1 MIYFIRHSQA
11 GPRGNYDE
19 LSELGIRQAHHL
31 GAYFAHQQ
39 IKFDKIY
46 VGNLAR
52 QQLTASI
59 VSSHLPNQSE
69 LITDERW
76 NEFRLDPVYRTIAA
90 KLSLEDE
97 IFAQDFSA
105 MQSMLSED
113 AYAMRGAVARCDR
126 AVMQAWLA
134 GRFPAEEHESWIDF
148 QVRVSAA
155 FNDLR
160 QHDAKES
167 IAVFT
172 SATPIAIAVANALQL
187 TDKKTLEL
195 AWIVQNSSLT
205 TMKLRDESLHLY
217 SFNATPHLT
226 EESLRTFR

>member
-19 LSELGIRQAHHL
+19 LSELGKRQAQHL
-31 GAYFAHQQ
+31 GTYFAQQQ

-46 VGNLAR
+46 AGNLIR
-52 QQLTASI
+52 QQLTTSI
-59 VSSHLPNQSE
+59 VSSYLLIQPE
-69 LITDERW
+69 IITDERW
-76 NEFRLDPVYRTIAA
+76 NEFRLDPVYRTIATQ
-90 KLSLEDE
+90 LSLEDE
-97 IFAQDFSA
+97 IFAQDFTA

-134 GRFPAEEHESWIDF
+134 GRFPTEDHESWVDF
-148 QVRVSAA
+148 QARVTEA

-160 QHDAKES
+160 QHDVHET

-172 SATPIAIAVANALQL
+172 SATPVAIAVAKALQL

-217 SFNATPHLT
+217 SFNSTPHLT
-226 EESLRTFR
+226 EDSLRTFR

>member
-19 LSELGIRQAHHL
+19 LSELGKQQAQHL
-31 GAYFAHQQ
+31 GKYFAHQQ

-46 VGNLAR
+46 VGNLVR

-69 LITDERW
+69 FITDERW

-90 KLSLEDE
+90 KLSLADE

-105 MQSMLSED
+105 MQSLLSED

-134 GRFPAEEHESWIDF
+134 GRFPSEDHESWIDF
-148 QVRVSAA
+148 QSRVTQA
-155 FNDLR
+155 FDELR
-160 QHDAKES
+160 QHDSQEK

-172 SATPIAIAVANALQL
+172 SATPVAIAVAKSLQL

-205 TMKLRDESLHLY
+205 TMKMRDESLHLY
-217 SFNATPHLT
+217 SFNSTPHLT
-226 EESLRTFR
+226 DDSLRTFR

>member
-19 LSELGIRQAHHL
+19 LSTLGKLQAQHL
-31 GAYFAHQQ
+31 GNYFAQQQ

-46 VGNLAR
+46 VGNLVR

-59 VSSHLPNQSE
+59 VTSQLSHQPE

-134 GRFPAEEHESWIDF
+134 GRFPSEDHESWIDF
-148 QVRVSAA
+148 QVRVTSA

-160 QHDAKES
+160 QHEAKEC

-172 SATPIAIAVANALQL
+172 SATPVAITVANALQL
-187 TDKKTLEL
+187 TDEKTLEL

-205 TMKLRDESLHLY
+205 TMKLRDESIHLY

-226 EESLRTFR
+226 DDSLRTFR

>member
-19 LSELGIRQAHHL
+19 LSELGIQQAHHL
-31 GAYFAHQQ
+31 GEYFAQQQ
-39 IKFDKIY
+39 IKFDHVY
-46 VGNLAR
+46 VGNLNR

-59 VSSHLPNQSE
+59 VTSHLSHQTNHS
-69 LITDERW
+69 TDERW
-76 NEFRLDPVYRTIAA
+76 NEFRLDPVYRTIAE
-90 KLSLEDE
+90 KLCLEDE
-97 IFAQDFSA
+97 IFAKDFLA

-134 GRFPAEEHESWIDF
+134 GRFPSEDHESWIDF
-148 QVRVSAA
+148 QLRVNEA

-160 QHDAKES
+160 QHDSQKI

-172 SATPIAIAVANALQL
+172 SATPVAIAVANALQL
-187 TDKKTLEL
+187 TDQKTLEL
-195 AWIVQNSSLT
+195 AWIVQNSSMT

-217 SFNATPHLT
+217 SFNATPHLA
-226 EESLRTFR
+226 EESSRTFR

>member
-19 LSELGIRQAHHL
+19 LSELGKRQAQ
-31 GAYFAHQQ
+31 QQ

-46 VGNLAR
+46 VGNLIR

-59 VSSHLPNQSE
+59 VSSHLPNQPE
-69 LITDERW
+69 IITDERW

-90 KLSLEDE
+90 QLSLEDKV
-97 IFAQDFSA
+97 FAQDFTA
-105 MQSMLSED
+105 MQSMLNED

-134 GRFPAEEHESWIDF
+134 GRFPTEDHESWIDF
-148 QVRVSAA
+148 QVRVTEG

-160 QHDAKES
+160 QHDAHET

-172 SATPIAIAVANALQL
+172 SATPVAIAVAKALQL

-195 AWIVQNSSLT
+195 A
-205 TMKLRDESLHLY
+205 
-217 SFNATPHLT
+217 
-226 EESLRTFR
+226 